1 MWKQSTAMLALLAI
15 GGCASNDTGD
25 GARMTVVEPSRTEL
39 AAAAARA
46 QYPATMPAK
55 EAHHAF
61 ALVNSGK
68 GYIKIYNMGA
78 EPITDAKVWVNG
90 AFMQHVS
97 GIGPKSSAIVRF
109 ADLYNSL
116 GKNFNSLGEP
126 VSQVQ
131 IETNGQ
137 LLTLQGPASD

>member
-1 MWKQSTAMLALLAI
+1 MWKQSTAMLAVLTI
-15 GGCASNDTGD
+15 VGCASNESGD
-25 GARMTVVEPSRTEL
+25 GARMTAAEPTRTEL

-46 QYPATMPAK
+46 KYPTTMPAK

-61 ALVNSGK
+61 ALVNRGN
-68 GYIKIYNMGA
+68 GYIKIYNMGS

-90 AFMQHVS
+90 AFMQHVN

-109 ADLYNSL
+109 GDLYNSL

-131 IETNGQ
+131 IETDGQ